1 MILNRLILLLGAGV
15 LLTPGW
21 AQAPATQTEKQSIEA
36 YTAALRKDL
45 RTERQAIVDQAMRL
59 EAGDKAKFW
68 GVYDRYQK
76 ELTSLWDQRIAN
88 VKKYAQNY
96 DSLTDPVADELAA
109 TAMKNEQAGTA
120 LRHRYYGEM
129 KKALG
134 SKVAARFL
142 QVETALGSLAN
153 LQMTSQLPLIQ

>member
-1 MILNRLILLLGAGV
+1 MIVNRLTLLLGAGV
-15 LLTPGW
+15 LLTPAW
-21 AQAPATQTEKQSIEA
+21 AQAPATQTEKQSIDA
-36 YTAALRKDL
+36 YTETLRKDL
-45 RTERQAIVDQAMRL
+45 RKERQAIVDEAMGL
-59 EAGDKAKFW
+59 EAADKAKFW
-68 GVYDRYQK
+68 GIYDRYQK

-120 LRHRYYGEM
+120 LRHKYYGEM

-134 SKVAARFL
+134 PKVAARFL
-142 QVETALGSLAN
+142 QVESSLSSLAN
-153 LQMTSQLPLIQ
+153 LQISSQLPLIK